1 MNDCDALLREV
12 MAEAAKLK
20 IPFSDRIDPKVR
32 INCRAATRCG
42 CCIYKEGRY
51 LIEVAQRVAEGPE
64 RSCRET
70 LAHELLHTCY
80 GCRNHGKRWKSYAE
94 KMNRA
99 YGYAISRSSTSEEMG
114 VGEARPFRYLVRC
127 QRCGMIFKR
136 FRASKLTE
144 HPERYR
150 CKCGGRLVCQECSK
164 DGKADREKDCF
175 KM

>member
-32 INCRAATRCG
+32 INCRAATRFG

-136 FRASKLTE
+136 FRASKLPE
-144 HPERYR
+144 HP
-150 CKCGGRLVCQECSK
+150 
-164 DGKADREKDCF
+164 
-175 KM
+175 

>member
-32 INCRAATRCG
+32 INCRAATRFG

-70 LAHELLHTCY
+70 RAAPYLLWMQESWEALEKLCGKDEPGLWVCHFPQFHQRGDGGGRGTALPLFGPLSAVRY
-80 GCRNHGKRWKSYAE
+80 DLQTIPGFQIDRASGAVPLQMRGETGVSGMLKRW
-94 KMNRA
+94 
-99 YGYAISRSSTSEEMG
+99 
-114 VGEARPFRYLVRC
+114 
-127 QRCGMIFKR
+127 
-136 FRASKLTE
+136 
-144 HPERYR
+144 
-150 CKCGGRLVCQECSK
+150 
-164 DGKADREKDCF
+164 
-175 KM
+175 